1 MNSTT
6 PKFNQSLIDDFKIV
20 TSRHQLTLR
29 PHREE
34 DAEFMVE
41 LNSDPAI
48 TAYTPDGPLANV
60 EVAKSIIQSLRQQ
73 FNEKRI
79 GRFIVE
85 DALTKKPIGWCG
97 LKWLEDS
104 NEIDLGYRFLKKT
117 WGKGLATDAAF
128 RCLEYGFTELCF
140 PLITATVLPQNIGS
154 IKVLEK
160 IGMKKKG
167 EVIEDGEMY
176 LRFELTREEF
186 KSKPIMTT

>member
-1 MNSTT
+1 MIPTT
-6 PKFNQSLIDDFKIV
+6 PKLIDDFKIV
-20 TSRHQLTLR
+20 TSRHHLILR

-48 TAYTPDGPLANV
+48 TVYTPDGPLPNA
-60 EVAKSIIQSLRQQ
+60 EVAKNIILGLRQQ

-85 DALTKKPIGWCG
+85 DPQTKTPIGWCG

-117 WGKGLATDAAF
+117 WGKGIATDTAL
-128 RCLEYGFTELCF
+128 RCLEYGFTDLHF
-140 PLITATVLPQNIGS
+140 PLITATVVPQNIGS
-154 IKVLEK
+154 MKVLEK
-160 IGMKKKG
+160 IGMKNMG
-167 EVIEDGEMY
+167 EVVEDGVTY
-176 LRFELTREEF
+176 LRYEMTIEEF
-186 KSKPIMTT
+186 KSKK